1 MTVTRVAA
9 EAVKSISNINT
20 NLAGRNRSGV
30 ERLLPGPDKVSAA
43 SNKSDSRAAQLAD

>member
-1 MTVTRVAA
+1 MTAARVAA
-9 EAVKSISNINT
+9 EALKSNSNIDT

-43 SNKSDSRAAQLAD
+43 SNKSDSRAA